1 MPGDRRE
8 DPHWTR
14 YHAPGAASADEG
26 VMKRIVVLAIVAA
39 SQVASASQIRSEVE
53 IRQILVDR
61 LQGFEQRVG
70 IVVGVIGP
78 HGRKI
83 FAVGSMGMNDP
94 RPVNGDTLFEAGS
107 ITKAFTSLLLADMV
121 ERGEVALD
129 DPVAKYLPATVKVPA
144 RNGKPITLQD
154 LSMHRSALPR
164 MPSNFNPKNPANPY
178 VDYPVQRLYE
188 FLPGHELRRDIG
200 AEYEYSNL
208 GAGLLGHA
216 LARRAGLSYEGLLQQ
231 RVLRPLGMASSGIAL
246 TPALKAR
253 SAGAHTSVFLLAP
266 TPLWEFTDA
275 FAGAG
280 SLRSS
285 ANDLLTFLEANLGYK
300 KTPLA
305 GAMTRMLA
313 VRRSGRDKS
322 DIGLAWNVDHRDGTE
337 IVWHGG
343 ATYGSRAFMGF
354 DPKARVGV
362 VVLSNYSTGS
372 GIDDIGFHLLD
383 RNTKIDDGPV
393 VKPRGRA
400 PSTVP
405 AASLDAYAGRY
416 QFSDNQIWIVR
427 RDGTRFFLKRPSELE
442 FEIFPEGDFEKG
454 NDDFF
459 SKGEDALLTFDFD
472 KDTPARATQLTFS
485 WAFLDPRRA
494 KPVE

>member
-1 MPGDRRE
+1 
-8 DPHWTR
+8 
-14 YHAPGAASADEG
+14 
-26 VMKRIVVLAIVAA
+26 MKRIVVLAVVAA
-39 SQVASASQIRSEVE
+39 SQFASASQLSSDAE
-53 IRQILVDR
+53 IRQILANR
-61 LQGFEQRVG
+61 LKGFEQHVG

-78 HGRKI
+78 DGRKI
-83 FAVGSMGMNDP
+83 FAVGSMGVNDP
-94 RPVNGDTLFEAGS
+94 RAVDGDTLFEAGS

-129 DPVAKYLPATVKVPA
+129 DPVTKYLPAAVKVPA
-144 RNGKPITLQD
+144 RNGKRITLLD

-164 MPSNFNPKNPANPY
+164 MPSNFNPKNPVNPY

-188 FLPGHELRRDIG
+188 FLSGHQLRRDIG
-200 AEYEYSNL
+200 TEYEYSNL

-231 RVLRPLGMASSGIAL
+231 RVLRPLGMASTGITL

-285 ANDLLTFLEANLGYK
+285 ANDLLTFLDANLGYT
-300 KTPLA
+300 KTPLTA
-305 GAMTRMLA
+305 AMTRMLA

-322 DIGLAWNVDHRDGTE
+322 DIGLAWNVEHRDGTE

-362 VVLSNYSTGS
+362 VVLSNYNTGS

-383 RNTKIDDGPV
+383 RNTKVDNGTG
-393 VKPRGRA
+393 VKPRVRA
-400 PSTVP
+400 VSTVP

-416 QFSDNQIWIVR
+416 QFADNQIWIVR
-427 RDGTRFFLKRPSELE
+427 RDGTRFFLTRPSQSE
-442 FEIFPEGDFEKG
+442 FEILPEGDFEKG

-459 SKGEDALLTFDFD
+459 SKDEDAVFTFDFE
-472 KDTPARATQLTFS
+472 KDAPARASQLTFS
-485 WAFLDPRRA
+485 WGFFDPRRA
-494 KPVE
+494 KRVE

>member
-1 MPGDRRE
+1 
-8 DPHWTR
+8 
-14 YHAPGAASADEG
+14 
-26 VMKRIVVLAIVAA
+26 MKGHVVLAVVAA
-39 SQVASASQIRSEVE
+39 SQVASASQLRSDED
-53 IRQILVDR
+53 IRQILTER
-61 LQGFEQRVG
+61 LKGFEQRVG

-78 HGRKI
+78 DGRKI
-83 FAVGSMGMNDP
+83 VAAGSMGMSDP
-94 RPVNGDTLFEAGS
+94 RPVDGDTVFEAGS
-107 ITKAFTSLLLADMV
+107 ITKVFTSLLLAGMV

-129 DPVAKYLPATVKVPA
+129 DPVAKYLPAAVKVPV
-144 RNGKPITLQD
+144 RNGNPITLQD
-154 LSMHRSALPR
+154 LAMHRSALPR
-164 MPSNFNPKNPANPY
+164 MPSNFNPKDPVNPY

-188 FLPGHELRRDIG
+188 FLAGHELRRDTG

-231 RVLRPLGMASSGIAL
+231 RVLRPLGMASTGLVL

-253 SAGAHTSVFLLAP
+253 SASAHTSVFLLAP

-285 ANDLLTFLEANLGYK
+285 ANDLLTLLEANLGYR

-305 GAMTRMLA
+305 AAMARMLA

-343 ATYGSRAFMGF
+343 ASYGSRAFMGF

-383 RNTKIDDGPV
+383 RNTKVDNGSA
-393 VKPRGRA
+393 VKPRSRA
-400 PSTVP
+400 VSTVP

-416 QFSDNQIWIVR
+416 QFSDNQIWTVR
-427 RDGTRFFLKRPSELE
+427 RDGTRFFLERPAEPE

-459 SKGEDALLTFDFD
+459 SRGEDALLTFDFD
-472 KDTPARATQLTFS
+472 KDRPARASQLTFS
-485 WAFLDPRRA
+485 WGFFEPRRA
-494 KPVE
+494 KRVE

>member
-1 MPGDRRE
+1 
-8 DPHWTR
+8 
-14 YHAPGAASADEG
+14 
-26 VMKRIVVLAIVAA
+26 MKRIVLIAVVAA
-39 SQVASASQIRSEVE
+39 SQFASASQLRSDAE
-53 IRQILVDR
+53 IRQILADR
-61 LQGFEQRVG
+61 LEGFEQRVG

-78 HGRKI
+78 DGRKI
-83 FAVGSMGMNDP
+83 FAAGSMGMNDP
-94 RPVNGDTLFEAGS
+94 WPVDGDTLFEAGS
-107 ITKAFTSLLLADMV
+107 ITKAFTSLLVADMV
-121 ERGEVALD
+121 ERGEGELD
-129 DPVAKYLPATVKVPA
+129 DPVAKYLPAAVKVPA

-164 MPSNFNPKNPANPY
+164 MPSNFNPKNPVNPY

-188 FLPGHELRRDIG
+188 FLSGHELRRDIG
-200 AEYEYSNL
+200 AEDQYSNL

-216 LARRAGLSYEGLLQQ
+216 LARRSGLSYEGLLQQ
-231 RVLRPLGMASSGIAL
+231 RVLRPLGMASTGIAM

-285 ANDLLTFLEANLGYK
+285 ANDLLTFLEANLGYT

-305 GAMTRMLA
+305 AAMSRMLA

-322 DIGLAWNVDHRDGTE
+322 DIGLAWNVEHRDGTE

-343 ATYGSRAFMGF
+343 AMYGSRAFMGF

-383 RNTKIDDGPV
+383 RNTKVDNGNA
-393 VKPRGRA
+393 VKPRVRA
-400 PSTVP
+400 VSTVP

-416 QFSDNQIWIVR
+416 QFSDNQTWIVR
-427 RDGTRFFLKRPSELE
+427 RDAARFFLKRPSEPE
-442 FEIFPEGDFEKG
+442 VEIFPEGDFEKG

-459 SKGEDALLTFDFD
+459 SKGEDALLTFDFEND
-472 KDTPARATQLTFS
+472 APTRANQLTFS
-485 WAFLDPRRA
+485 WGFFDPRRA
-494 KPVE
+494 KRVE

>member
-1 MPGDRRE
+1 
-8 DPHWTR
+8 
-14 YHAPGAASADEG
+14 
-26 VMKRIVVLAIVAA
+26 MKRIVLLAVVAA
-39 SQVASASQIRSEVE
+39 SQLTSASQLRSDAE
-53 IRQILVDR
+53 IRQILADR
-61 LQGFEQRVG
+61 LKGFEQRVG

-78 HGRKI
+78 DGRKI
-83 FAVGSMGMNDP
+83 VAAGAMGMNDP
-94 RPVNGDTLFEAGS
+94 RAVDGDTLFEAGS

-129 DPVAKYLPATVKVPA
+129 DPVAKYLPASVKMPA
-144 RNGKPITLQD
+144 RNGKQITLQE
-154 LSMHRSALPR
+154 LSMHRSSLPR
-164 MPSNFNPKNPANPY
+164 MPSNFNPKDSVNPY
-178 VDYPVQRLYE
+178 VDYPVERLYE
-188 FLPGHELRRDIG
+188 FLSGHELRRDIG

-216 LARRAGLSYEGLLQQ
+216 LARRTGLSYEGLLQR
-231 RVLRPLGMASSGIAL
+231 RVLRPLGMASTGIAL

-253 SAGAHTSVFLLAP
+253 SAAAHTSVFLLAP

-285 ANDLLTFLEANLGYK
+285 ANDLLTFLAANLGYT

-305 GAMTRMLA
+305 AAMTRMLS

-322 DIGLAWNVDHRDGTE
+322 EIGLAWNVDHRDGTD

-343 ATYGSRAFMGF
+343 ATYGSRAIIGF

-383 RNTKIDDGPV
+383 RNAKVDGGTA
-393 VKPRGRA
+393 VKPRVRA
-400 PSTVP
+400 VSTVP

-472 KDTPARATQLTFS
+472 KDTPTRATQLTFS
-485 WAFLDPRRA
+485 WAFFDPRRA
-494 KPVE
+494 KRVE

>member
-1 MPGDRRE
+1 
-8 DPHWTR
+8 
-14 YHAPGAASADEG
+14 
-26 VMKRIVVLAIVAA
+26 MKRLIVFAVVAA
-39 SQVASASQIRSEVE
+39 SQFASASQLRSDTE
-53 IRQILVDR
+53 IRRILAGR
-61 LQGFEQRVG
+61 LEGFEQRVG

-78 HGRKI
+78 DGRKI
-83 FAVGSMGMNDP
+83 LPAGSMGMNDP
-94 RPVNGDTLFEAGS
+94 RAVDGDTLFEAGS

-129 DPVAKYLPATVKVPA
+129 DPVAKYLPAAVKVPA

-164 MPSNFNPKNPANPY
+164 MPSNFNPKDPANPY

-188 FLPGHELRRDIG
+188 FLSGHELRRDIG

-216 LARRAGLSYEGLLQQ
+216 LARRAGLSYEGLLQR
-231 RVLRPLGMASSGIAL
+231 RVLRPLGMASTGITLA
-246 TPALKAR
+246 PALKAR
-253 SAGAHTSVFLLAP
+253 SAGAHSSVFLLAP
-266 TPLWEFTDA
+266 APLWDFTDA

-285 ANDLLTFLEANLGYK
+285 ASDLLTFLEANLGYK

-305 GAMTRMLA
+305 AAMTRMLA
-313 VRRSGRDKS
+313 IRRGGRDTS
-322 DIGLAWNVDHRDGTE
+322 DIGLAWNVDHRADAE
-337 IVWHGG
+337 IIWHGG

-362 VVLSNYSTGS
+362 VVLSNYNTGS

-383 RNTKIDDGPV
+383 RNSKVENGNA
-393 VKPRGRA
+393 VKPRVRA
-400 PSTVP
+400 VSAVP
-405 AASLDAYAGRY
+405 TASLDAYAGRY
-416 QFSDNQIWIVR
+416 QFSDSQIWIVR
-427 RDGTRFFLKRPSELE
+427 RTGTRFFLKRPSEPE

-459 SKGEDALLTFDFD
+459 AKGEDALFTFDFD
-472 KDTPARATQLTFS
+472 KDSPTRASQLTFS
-485 WAFLDPRRA
+485 WGFFDPQRA
-494 KPVE
+494 KRVE

>member
-1 MPGDRRE
+1 MN
-8 DPHWTR
+8 
-14 YHAPGAASADEG
+14 
-26 VMKRIVVLAIVAA
+26 RIGVLAIVAA
-39 SQVASASQIRSEVE
+39 SQVASASQIRSDTE
-53 IRQILVDR
+53 IRQILADR
-61 LQGFEQRVG
+61 LEGFEQRVG
-70 IVVGVIGP
+70 IVVGVISP
-78 HGRKI
+78 DGRKI
-83 FAVGSMGMNDP
+83 FAAGSNGMNDA
-94 RPVNGDTLFEAGS
+94 RPVDGDTPFEAGS
-107 ITKAFTSLLLADMV
+107 ITKVFTSLLLAEMV
-121 ERGEVALD
+121 ERSEVALD
-129 DPVAKYLPATVKVPA
+129 DPVAKYLPAAVQVPT
-144 RNGKPITLQD
+144 RSGKLITLQD

-164 MPSNFNPKNPANPY
+164 MPSNFNPKNPVNPY
-178 VDYPVQRLYE
+178 VDYPVERLYE
-188 FLPGHELRRDIG
+188 FLFGHELRRDIG

-231 RVLRPLGMASSGIAL
+231 RVLRPLGMASTGIAL

-285 ANDLLTFLEANLGYK
+285 ANDLLTFLAANLGYT

-305 GAMTRMLA
+305 PAMMRMLA
-313 VRRSGRDKS
+313 IRRDGRDKS

-383 RNTKIDDGPV
+383 RNTKVDSGNA
-393 VKPRGRA
+393 VKPRVRA
-400 PSTVP
+400 VSTVP

-416 QFSDNQIWIVR
+416 QFSDNQVWVVR
-427 RDGTRFFLKRPSELE
+427 RDGTRFFLKRPSEPE

-472 KDTPARATQLTFS
+472 KDAPARASQLTFS
-485 WAFLDPRRA
+485 WAFFDPRRA
-494 KPVE
+494 KRVE

>member
-1 MPGDRRE
+1 
-8 DPHWTR
+8 
-14 YHAPGAASADEG
+14 
-26 VMKRIVVLAIVAA
+26 MKRIVVLAVVAA
-39 SQVASASQIRSEVE
+39 SQFASASQLRSDAE
-53 IRQILVDR
+53 IRQILSDR
-61 LQGFEQRVG
+61 LEGFEQRVG

-78 HGRKI
+78 DGRKT
-83 FAVGSMGMNDP
+83 FAAGSMGMNDP
-94 RPVNGDTLFEAGS
+94 RPVDGDTLFEAGS
-107 ITKAFTSLLLADMV
+107 ITKVFTSLLLAEMV

-129 DPVAKYLPATVKVPA
+129 DRVARYLPAAVKVPE
-144 RNGKPITLQD
+144 RNEIPITLRD
-154 LSMHRSALPR
+154 LSMHRSSLPR

-188 FLPGHELRRDIG
+188 FLSGHELRRDIG

-216 LARRAGLSYEGLLQQ
+216 LARHAGLSYEGLLQQ
-231 RVLRPLGMASSGIAL
+231 RVFGPLGMASTGIGL

-280 SLRSS
+280 SLRSTV
-285 ANDLLTFLEANLGYK
+285 NDLLTFLEANLGYT
-300 KTPLA
+300 KTPLSA
-305 GAMTRMLA
+305 AMTRMLA

-322 DIGLAWNVDHRDGTE
+322 DIGLAWNVEHRDGTE

-383 RNTKIDDGPV
+383 RNTKVVSGNA
-393 VKPRGRA
+393 VKPRVRA
-400 PSTVP
+400 VSTVP
-405 AASLDAYAGRY
+405 AGSLDAYAGRY

-427 RDGTRFFLKRPSELE
+427 RDGTRFFLKRPSEPE

-459 SKGEDALLTFDFD
+459 SKGEDALFRFDFD
-472 KDTPARATQLTFS
+472 NDAPTRASQLTFS
-485 WAFLDPRRA
+485 WGFFAPRHA
-494 KPVE
+494 KRVE

>member
-1 MPGDRRE
+1 MN
-8 DPHWTR
+8 
-14 YHAPGAASADEG
+14 
-26 VMKRIVVLAIVAA
+26 RIVVLAIVAA
-39 SQVASASQIRSEVE
+39 FQVASASQIRSDTE
-53 IRQILVDR
+53 IRQILADR
-61 LQGFEQRVG
+61 LEGFEQRVG
-70 IVVGVIGP
+70 IVVGVISP
-78 HGRKI
+78 AGRKI
-83 FAVGSMGMNDP
+83 FAAGSMSINDP
-94 RPVNGDTLFEAGS
+94 RRVDGDTLFEAGS
-107 ITKAFTSLLLADMV
+107 ITKAFTSLLLAEMV

-129 DPVAKYLPATVKVPA
+129 DPVARYLPAAVQLPA
-144 RNGKPITLQD
+144 RNRKSITLQD

-164 MPSNFNPKNPANPY
+164 MPSNFNPKNPVNPY
-178 VDYPVQRLYE
+178 VDYPVERLYE
-188 FLPGHELRRDIG
+188 FLSGHELRRDIG

-231 RVLRPLGMASSGIAL
+231 RVLRPLGMASTGIAL
-246 TPALKAR
+246 PPALKAR

-285 ANDLLTFLEANLGYK
+285 ANDLLTFLAANLGYT
-300 KTPLA
+300 KTPLVP
-305 GAMTRMLA
+305 AMMRMLA
-313 VRRSGRDKS
+313 IRRGGRDKS

-343 ATYGSRAFMGF
+343 ATYGSRAFVGF

-383 RNTKIDDGPV
+383 RNANVDNGNA
-393 VKPRGRA
+393 VKPRVRA
-400 PSTVP
+400 VSTVP

-427 RDGTRFFLKRPSELE
+427 RDGTRFFLERPSEPE

-459 SKGEDALLTFDFD
+459 SKGEDALLTFDFEND
-472 KDTPARATQLTFS
+472 APTRASQLTFS
-485 WAFLDPRRA
+485 WGFFDPRRA
-494 KPVE
+494 TRVE